1 MAHRGGGPEGPIDV
15 VWMLYSRLAKIVER
29 LDRLTESSDP
39 VSEGYGT
46 RSRPRL
52 QVVEDDGADDRV
64 VAILAASRPRS
75 PEPCEPGQPLPGNGP
90 VLVAEDGLGG

>member
-39 VSEGYGT
+39 VSEGCGT
-46 RSRPRL
+46 WSRPRL
-52 QVVEDDGADDRV
+52 QVVEDDPTV
-64 VAILAASRPRS
+64 VILTTSRPHP
-75 PEPCEPGQPLPGNGP
+75 PEPCDPDLRPSCGGP
-90 VLVAEDGLGG
+90 ALVIEDGVGC